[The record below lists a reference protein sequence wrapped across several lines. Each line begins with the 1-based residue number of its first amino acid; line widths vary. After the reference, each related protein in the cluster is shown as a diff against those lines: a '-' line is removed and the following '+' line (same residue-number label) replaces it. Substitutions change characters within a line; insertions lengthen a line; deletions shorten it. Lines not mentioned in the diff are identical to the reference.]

1 MPKIHSSSSSPCYVD
16 GKVFPLALLN
26 EHHIRPQAFGGDN
39 SPANKKFLCPT
50 CHQTL
55 HRLAELMLCG
65 KSGAAKSLAGSIF
78 NDPSRTKLILELAAE
93 AAKWE
98 RKFQT
103 ETPDY
108 AKDDTYR
115 EIKIKVD
122 ANTYRRLLTL
132 SVEAGMKRSVP
143 KMVMRIL
150 KSVLDSRF
158 SKPASTEDEDEGFEG
173 IE

>member
-1 MPKIHSSSSSPCYVD
+1 MAKIHSSSSVPCYVD

-26 EHHIRPQAFGGDN
+26 EHHVRPQAFGGDD
-39 SPANKKFLCPT
+39 SPENKKYLCPT
-50 CHQTL
+50 CHQSL
-55 HRLAELMLCG
+55 HRLADLMLAG
-65 KSGAAKSLAGSIF
+65 KTGSARSLAGAIF
-78 NDPSRTKLILELAAE
+78 SDPAQTAKVLALAVE

-108 AKDDTYR
+108 AKGETYR

-143 KMVMRIL
+143 KMVMKMV
-150 KSVLDSRF
+150 KSVLDTRF
-158 SKPASTEDEDEGFEG
+158 SKPAQTDDEDDGFEG
-173 IE
+173 LE